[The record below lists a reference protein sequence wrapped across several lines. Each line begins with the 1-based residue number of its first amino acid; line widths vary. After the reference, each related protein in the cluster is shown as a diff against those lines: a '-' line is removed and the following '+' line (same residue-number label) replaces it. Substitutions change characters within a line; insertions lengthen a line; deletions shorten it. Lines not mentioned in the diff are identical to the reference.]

1 MMQWNWMTYT
11 RILNFDRC
19 FCSPAALLFLFT
31 YLSLNC
37 CAQTKWVPA
46 NRACGASLRGLSV
59 VDDSTIWASGSEGT
73 WLRSC
78 NGGKLWH
85 TGTIPG
91 CSKLDFR
98 DVHALD
104 CDRAWVMSAG
114 DTCKIYYTSDAGQSW
129 KLQYINY
136 EPGIF
141 FDGFAFW
148 DQKNALAYSDPID
161 GRFYIIETTDGS
173 TWHQVDESILP
184 RAIEGE
190 AGFAASGTGICT
202 VGDEAVWIAT
212 GGGARARV
220 LHSTD
225 KGLTWTTYDS
235 PLMSND
241 AAGIFSIIF
250 TTPTNGTIVGGSY
263 LDSTNNTANC
273 ATTIDGGVN
282 WKLITEQQPRGYR
295 SCVTASDDGKLL
307 LTVGRTGSEW
317 SRDNGNTWEPIG
329 HKGYFACAI
338 GSRYA
343 WAVGRHGKLGKLDLT
358 QLK

>member
-1 MMQWNWMTYT
+1 
-11 RILNFDRC
+11 
-19 FCSPAALLFLFT
+19 
-31 YLSLNC
+31 
-37 CAQTKWVPA
+37 
-46 NRACGASLRGLSV
+46 
-59 VDDSTIWASGSEGT
+59 
-73 WLRSC
+73 
-78 NGGKLWH
+78 
-85 TGTIPG
+85 
-91 CSKLDFR
+91 
-98 DVHALD
+98 
-104 CDRAWVMSAG
+104 
-114 DTCKIYYTSDAGQSW
+114 
-129 KLQYINY
+129 
-136 EPGIF
+136 
-141 FDGFAFW
+141 
-148 DQKNALAYSDPID
+148 
-161 GRFYIIETTDGS
+161 
-173 TWHQVDESILP
+173 
-184 RAIEGE
+184 
-190 AGFAASGTGICT
+190 
-202 VGDEAVWIAT
+202 
-212 GGGARARV
+212 
-220 LHSTD
+220 
-225 KGLTWTTYDS
+225 
-235 PLMSND
+235 MSND